1 MASQVSNW
9 LYEKKDYAI
18 KALTNW
24 VGTIYVGETAAEV
37 LQKLSKE
44 SSVRVYNSTLYNDD
58 GDFELIVRPYSRT
71 LGGDLGSKT
80 GCMTF
85 NINGSHQAS
94 INGLYGAID
103 LDNVIYQVFKA
114 CGVIVEEDKLNHYRL
129 AVRDRMGIGALN
141 YYTGVVIKVSNGLLI
156 GYVSKKVVQNIINGM
171 AEEGMFN
178 VREFPVTNID
188 FITEPGTY
196 ALSSPLSI
204 DYDEM
209 KYLVHAIAN
218 NVQYLYSNSHPNY
231 YSMPM
236 DRAHASSIVE
246 NFKSYME
253 NTWPSS
259 FPWNC
264 VNITCRHTGNGSMDR
279 DICNILFT
287 PMYIVNDMVV
297 TSVSPMTQVG
307 PFIQK
312 FAVLSNAHGYNSV
325 IVVDYVNYRN
335 NSQPSSLSEAYASGG
350 YFRPNYDI
358 GEGYNPGYNTDAAIG
373 FTSTFNVTIQLE
385 GPEGITY
392 EAGATIPTEEDHYIG
407 TVYPDWVT
415 TINQTVSPGLNISNR
430 SLIALSFTGDTQYN
444 TQAGVITTNEM
455 LHRLGI
461 YVEATEEYIPANP
474 EEGEDGEPVVI
485 IPDAKPIPSDT
496 PNEDY
501 PDSVTPASKYMVSVW
516 NMTDTMVQNFA
527 SALWSNTLWNA
538 IKDFFTK
545 PTDGVIAL
553 FTLYGVDVGTGAS
566 SQEIKIGGHGTGVS
580 AIPVTT
586 RYKTVDL
593 GSVAVPEFYSNVEDY
608 APYSSAE
615 IFLPFIGFSTVDVN
629 EIMNSTVNIKYV
641 FDMWTG
647 SLVARIFV
655 TRDGIKQE
663 LYNFTGSASV
673 QIPLTDRDYTSAI
686 SSLMLGAFDTA
697 KNVVIS
703 GAIAAAAGA
712 TGGAALLPA
721 LGAGVVGG
729 MNTLNNHTQG
739 VKNRVQRSGS
749 IGSIYGAMTNKKAC
763 IYVKRPI
770 AYNANNYQHYYGFP
784 ANWTCTL
791 RDCHGFTRV
800 KDIHLDTVTCTD
812 EERIEIERLLKQGV
826 MM

>member
-24 VGTIYVGETAAEV
+24 VGTVYTGETAAEV

-85 NINGSHQAS
+85 NISSSHQAS

-156 GYVSKKVVQNIINGM
+156 GYVSKKVVQNIIDGM
-171 AEEGMFN
+171 AEERMFGEESWTSELPPPN
-178 VREFPVTNID
+178 TTNLPVSGLD
-188 FITEPGTY
+188 
-196 ALSSPLSI
+196 
-204 DYDEM
+204 
-209 KYLVHAIAN
+209 
-218 NVQYLYSNSHPNY
+218 
-231 YSMPM
+231 
-236 DRAHASSIVE
+236 
-246 NFKSYME
+246 
-253 NTWPSS
+253 
-259 FPWNC
+259 
-264 VNITCRHTGNGSMDR
+264 
-279 DICNILFT
+279 
-287 PMYIVNDMVV
+287 
-297 TSVSPMTQVG
+297 
-307 PFIQK
+307 
-312 FAVLSNAHGYNSV
+312 
-325 IVVDYVNYRN
+325 
-335 NSQPSSLSEAYASGG
+335 LSEAHNYLNIYNLVNKGIVAHGWNSEVYTNFVTSFNNLLSDISYDYVVVYVSDNSNTLRVNVMCFLISSDTFNTGSGG
-350 YFRPNYDI
+350 DTYVNLA
-358 GEGYNPGYNTDAAIG
+358 YNTFNRVLYRQLYYNGGSNWGVTQYPTPDTGGLNIIG
-373 FTSTFNVTIQLE
+373 YQYGEYEHAGDLYIGMYSTLNSKITHVP
-385 GPEGITY
+385 PEGISF
-392 EAGATIPTEEDHYIG
+392 EENAVIPTTESHNIN
-407 TVYPDWVT
+407 TVYPEWAT
-415 TINQTVSPGLNISNR
+415 TTNQTVSPNLNISIR
-430 SLIALSFTGDTQYN
+430 TLIALSFTGDTQYN

-455 LHRLGI
+455 LHSLGV

-474 EEGEDGEPVVI
+474 EEGEDGEPIVI

-566 SQEIKIGGHGTGVS
+566 SQEIKIGGHGMGVS

-593 GSVAVPEFYSNVEDY
+593 GTVNVPEFYSNVEDY

-615 IFLPFIGFSTVDVN
+615 IYLPFIGFCTVDVN

-655 TRDGIKQE
+655 TRDGVRQE
-663 LYNFTGSASV
+663 LYNFTGSSSV

-686 SSLMLGAFDTA
+686 SSLMLGSFETA

-721 LGAGVVGG
+721 IGTGLVGS

-763 IYVKRPI
+763 IYVKRPV

>member
-18 KALTNW
+18 KALTHW
-24 VGTIYVGETAAEV
+24 VGTIYTGETAAEV

-85 NINGSHQAS
+85 NISSNHQAS

-171 AEEGMFN
+171 AEEGMFTENERYIYDISQFEVNQTYSIEEPHVPTYNEIYNLLSYVAEEERRYRIETTAPTYPIYYSAVRCGKLSELATIIKEKVDTYVVQTGVCNYLGIQCLLN
-178 VREFPVTNID
+178 VINYTDPNTHETYPVSTYGFTFEFNHIGTTLRISSKGDTYVYAASTQHGASGYGWSSNTNE
-188 FITEPGTY
+188 ITG
-196 ALSSPLSI
+196 
-204 DYDEM
+204 
-209 KYLVHAIAN
+209 
-218 NVQYLYSNSHPNY
+218 PNY
-231 YSMPM
+231 
-236 DRAHASSIVE
+236 AIGSSGFLIGIIRQ
-246 NFKSYME
+246 
-253 NTWPSS
+253 SS
-259 FPWNC
+259 H
-264 VNITCRHTGNGSMDR
+264 V
-279 DICNILFT
+279 
-287 PMYIVNDMVV
+287 Y
-297 TSVSPMTQVG
+297 VSS
-307 PFIQK
+307 
-312 FAVLSNAHGYNSV
+312 LNSV
-325 IVVDYVNYRN
+325 VV
-335 NSQPSSLSEAYASGG
+335 Q
-350 YFRPNYDI
+350 
-358 GEGYNPGYNTDAAIG
+358 
-373 FTSTFNVTIQLE
+373 E

-392 EAGATIPTEEDHYIG
+392 EPGATIPTEEDHYIG
-407 TVYPDWVT
+407 TVYPNWIT

-444 TQAGVITTNEM
+444 TQAGVIATNEM

-461 YVEATEEYIPANP
+461 YVEATEEYMPANP
-474 EEGEDGEPVVI
+474 EEGDDGEPVVI

-501 PDSVTPASKYMVSVW
+501 PDSVTPASKYLVSVW

-593 GSVAVPEFYSNVEDY
+593 GTVNVPEFYSNVEDY

-655 TRDGIKQE
+655 TRDGIRQE

-686 SSLMLGAFDTA
+686 SSLML
-697 KNVVIS
+697 V
-703 GAIAAAAGA
+703 
-712 TGGAALLPA
+712 LLIP
-721 LGAGVVGG
+721 
-729 MNTLNNHTQG
+729 
-739 VKNRVQRSGS
+739 QR
-749 IGSIYGAMTNKKAC
+749 M
-763 IYVKRPI
+763 
-770 AYNANNYQHYYGFP
+770 
-784 ANWTCTL
+784 L
-791 RDCHGFTRV
+791 
-800 KDIHLDTVTCTD
+800 
-812 EERIEIERLLKQGV
+812 
-826 MM
+826 

>member
-18 KALTNW
+18 KALTHW

-85 NINGSHQAS
+85 NISSSHQAS

-129 AVRDRMGIGALN
+129 AVRDRMGIGALS

-178 VREFPVTNID
+178 VTQNPVVSID
-188 FITEPGTY
+188 YITEPGIYDIVSEPVLSEQLLFSVIKEAILRADYFYKNNNPGYLQRQPFDSQIHSIVNNLIAYMTEQNQTINVDYNTVHISVYPGTSTFDFRDY
-196 ALSSPLSI
+196 AI
-204 DYDEM
+204 
-209 KYLVHAIAN
+209 VC
-218 NVQYLYSNSHPNY
+218 NVQKYT
-231 YSMPM
+231 
-236 DRAHASSIVE
+236 DIIRA
-246 NFKSYME
+246 
-253 NTWPSS
+253 
-259 FPWNC
+259 
-264 VNITCRHTGNGSMDR
+264 
-279 DICNILFT
+279 
-287 PMYIVNDMVV
+287 
-297 TSVSPMTQVG
+297 TSVSDMSQVG
-307 PFIQK
+307 PYIQK
-312 FAVLSNAHGYNSV
+312 YVT
-325 IVVDYVNYRN
+325 VVNGSPTWGALR
-335 NSQPSSLSEAYASGG
+335 A
-350 YFRPNYDI
+350 DI
-358 GEGYNPGYNTDAAIG
+358 GLYSDASRDFVGTFYPQSYYSLPQSIGWTYNTLGIAG
-373 FTSTFNVTIQLE
+373 TSTFNTTVVEE
-385 GPEGITY
+385 GPEGVTY
-392 EAGATIPTEEDHYIG
+392 EVGATIPTEESHNIG
-407 TVYPDWVT
+407 TVYPNWAT

-455 LHRLGI
+455 LHRLGV

-593 GSVAVPEFYSNVEDY
+593 GTVNVPEFYSNVEDY

-655 TRDGIKQE
+655 TRDGIRQE

-721 LGAGVVGG
+721 LGTGLIGG

>member
-18 KALTNW
+18 KALTHW

-85 NINGSHQAS
+85 NISSSHQAS

-114 CGVIVEEDKLNHYRL
+114 CGVIVEENKLNHYRL

-171 AEEGMFN
+171 AEEGMFAISHT
-178 VREFPVTNID
+178 PVID
-188 FITEPGTY
+188 ISGITQTGIYELVTAP
-196 ALSSPLSI
+196 SI
-204 DYDEM
+204 NE
-209 KYLVHAIAN
+209 N
-218 NVQYLYSNSHPNY
+218 NLFYITKEVITRAGYFYRTSHPNNY
-231 YSMPM
+231 YRLPS
-236 DRAHASSIVE
+236 DVLIRSAINNIFAHSWFTNKVMNVDYNTITVQAVSNQHTSSTYFVQVI
-246 NFKSYME
+246 FS
-253 NTWPSS
+253 
-259 FPWNC
+259 
-264 VNITCRHTGNGSMDR
+264 VNNLQNQM
-279 DICNILFT
+279 N
-287 PMYIVNDMVV
+287 V
-297 TSVSPMTQVG
+297 TYVSNESQVG
-307 PFIQK
+307 PYTQK
-312 FAVLSNAHGYNSV
+312 YIAFSTTLNTYIGCTIGLYPDITQDAVTEAN
-325 IVVDYVNYRN
+325 YVYNYRSDIAGWSYN
-335 NSQPSSLSEAYASGG
+335 ELGSAVSG
-350 YFRPNYDI
+350 
-358 GEGYNPGYNTDAAIG
+358 
-373 FTSTFNVTIQLE
+373 TFNSRVQEE

-392 EAGATIPTEEDHYIG
+392 EPGATIPTEDDHYIG
-407 TVYPDWVT
+407 TVYPDWAT
-415 TINQTVSPGLNISNR
+415 TINQTVSPGLNVSNR

-455 LHRLGI
+455 LHRLGV

-501 PDSVTPASKYMVSVW
+501 PDSVTPASKYMISVW

-553 FTLYGVDVGTGAS
+553 FTLYGVDVGTGSS
-566 SQEIKIGGHGTGVS
+566 SQEIKIGGQGTGVN

-593 GSVAVPEFYSNVEDY
+593 GTVNVPEFYSNVEDY

-655 TRDGIKQE
+655 TRDGIRQE

-721 LGAGVVGG
+721 LGTGLIGG

>member
-18 KALTNW
+18 KALTHW
-24 VGTIYVGETAAEV
+24 VGTIYTGETAAEV

-85 NINGSHQAS
+85 NISSSHQAS

-141 YYTGVVIKVSNGLLI
+141 YYTGVVIKISNGLLI
-156 GYVSKKVVQNIINGM
+156 GYISKKVVQNIINGM
-171 AEEGMFN
+171 AEEGMFGEQYWGYN
-178 VREFPVTNID
+178 LPPINSGPFTVSELDWSNGHDRTDIIASAQSLQSAFPIPAIQGHDMGIEVNSFLID
-188 FITEPGTY
+188 QLTGVDYDFLLVSMFIGGPSSSHDFRCFYRAYKVNNSAEIFYTEGYYGENAVKIRSIQGVSYAKQGTY
-196 ALSSPLSI
+196 YYDNNRWNYVSVGYTASLIVGSYSTNENNGYRILSTL
-204 DYDEM
+204 
-209 KYLVHAIAN
+209 N
-218 NVQYLYSNSHPNY
+218 SNIH
-231 YSMPM
+231 
-236 DRAHASSIVE
+236 
-246 NFKSYME
+246 
-253 NTWPSS
+253 
-259 FPWNC
+259 
-264 VNITCRHTGNGSMDR
+264 
-279 DICNILFT
+279 
-287 PMYIVNDMVV
+287 YI
-297 TSVSPMTQVG
+297 S
-307 PFIQK
+307 
-312 FAVLSNAHGYNSV
+312 
-325 IVVDYVNYRN
+325 
-335 NSQPSSLSEAYASGG
+335 
-350 YFRPNYDI
+350 
-358 GEGYNPGYNTDAAIG
+358 
-373 FTSTFNVTIQLE
+373 
-385 GPEGITY
+385 PEGIEY
-392 EAGATIPTEEDHYIG
+392 EEGAVVPTDESHNINTI
-407 TVYPDWVT
+407 YPEWAT
-415 TINQTVSPGLNISNR
+415 TTNQTVSPNLNISSR
-430 SLIALSFTGDTQYN
+430 TLIALSFTGDTQYN
-444 TQAGVITTNEM
+444 TQAGVVTTNEM

-474 EEGEDGEPVVI
+474 EEGDDGEPVVI

-501 PDSVTPASKYMVSVW
+501 PDSVTPASKYLVSVW

-593 GSVAVPEFYSNVEDY
+593 GTVNVPEFYSNVEDY

-655 TRDGIKQE
+655 TRDGIRQE

-721 LGAGVVGG
+721 IGTGLIGG

>member
-18 KALTNW
+18 KALTHW

-85 NINGSHQAS
+85 NISSSHQAS

-171 AEEGMFN
+171 AEEGMFGEECWDYDLPPIN
-178 VREFPVTNID
+178 SGPFTISELDWSNGHDRTNIIASARSLQNAFPIPAIEGRD
-188 FITEPGTY
+188 MGLEVNTFLIDQ
-196 ALSSPLSI
+196 LSGI
-204 DYDEM
+204 DYDFL
-209 KYLVHAIAN
+209 LVSMFIGGGNTDFRCFYRAYKIT
-218 NVQYLYSNSHPNY
+218 NSDDVFYTGNY
-231 YSMPM
+231 YGENAVII
-236 DRAHASSIVE
+236 RSIQGAYSTKQGTYYYDNNRWNYVSVGYSESLIVGSYSTNE
-246 NFKSYME
+246 N
-253 NTWPSS
+253 
-259 FPWNC
+259 
-264 VNITCRHTGNGSMDR
+264 NGYR
-279 DICNILFT
+279 
-287 PMYIVNDMVV
+287 
-297 TSVSPMTQVG
+297 
-307 PFIQK
+307 
-312 FAVLSNAHGYNSV
+312 VLSTLNSDV
-325 IVVDYVNYRN
+325 HYI
-335 NSQPSSLSEAYASGG
+335 P
-350 YFRPNYDI
+350 
-358 GEGYNPGYNTDAAIG
+358 
-373 FTSTFNVTIQLE
+373 
-385 GPEGITY
+385 PEGIEY
-392 EAGATIPTEEDHYIG
+392 EEDAVVPTDKSHNIG
-407 TVYPDWVT
+407 TIYPEWAT

-455 LHRLGI
+455 LHKLGV
-461 YVEATEEYIPANP
+461 YVESTKEYIPANP

-545 PTDGVIAL
+545 PTDGIIAL

-593 GSVAVPEFYSNVEDY
+593 GTVNVPEFYSNVEDY

-647 SLVARIFV
+647 SLVARVFV
-655 TRDGIKQE
+655 TRDGVRQE

-697 KNVVIS
+697 KNIVIS
-703 GAIAAAAGA
+703 GAIAAATGA

-721 LGAGVVGG
+721 IGTGLIGG